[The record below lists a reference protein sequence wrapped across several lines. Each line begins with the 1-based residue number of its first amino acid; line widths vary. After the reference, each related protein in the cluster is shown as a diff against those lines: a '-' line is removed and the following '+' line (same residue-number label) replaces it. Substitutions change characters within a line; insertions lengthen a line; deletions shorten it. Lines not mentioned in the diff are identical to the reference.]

1 MKDRLSGL
9 VDGELEG
16 HDAQAVLE
24 KLNCDEGLRD
34 RWQEYLLIR
43 DALKGRSPLDADITS
58 RVMGSLDDEP
68 AVLVPRPALP
78 PRQGWQR
85 PALSLAAT
93 LAGVAVVGWLALGRN
108 NPPQAVATLA
118 QNQPVAVSAEP
129 MRQASRDMQEY
140 LVAHQAQSSTLQL
153 RGGTEHIRTVAI
165 AGMAISK

>member
-24 KLNCDEGLRD
+24 KLNCDEALRD

-43 DALKGRSPLDADITS
+43 DALKGRSPLDTDITS
-58 RVMGSLDDEP
+58 RVMASIEDEP
-68 AVLVPRPALP
+68 AVLVPRAAP
-78 PRQGWQR
+78 PQRPNWQR
-85 PALSLAAT
+85 AALSLAAT
-93 LAGVAVVGWLALGRN
+93 LAGVAVVGWLALGANDSSR
-108 NPPQAVATLA
+108 PVATLA
-118 QNQPVAVSAEP
+118 QHRPAAVAPEP

-165 AGMAISK
+165 AGMANSK